1 MRFIYEEKVCDL
13 LHGPIVRPLLV
24 FQVRSYLYDLMSYF
38 ERYKREQPLHTCKAR
53 TKNQG
58 IHYVDFAIQ
67 KILQSTRF
75 TLEQPQKLKKGVGSV
90 TLTPKPHHTEMAKKK

>member
-38 ERYKREQPLHTCKAR
+38 GRYKREQPLHTCKAR

-75 TLEQPQKLKKGVGSV
+75 TLEHPQKLKTKIV
-90 TLTPKPHHTEMAKKK
+90 